1 MSKTIGK
8 VLVFLF
14 FLLNITSVSSLELD
28 INDSYSLS
36 LKVDNKN
43 IAKIYDDSVVT
54 QYLTYVGKDLFLNK
68 EVGISTQFV
77 YDKKYNNYILLDNFL
92 PNFFDPIHD
101 IIENADKLLKYKKID
116 KNLITYTDKKTK
128 PTFIFKVKNNKGNLE
143 MLNLVSTNINFNKYL
158 LELFNIK
165 IKKYNKIEI
174 IYKSEELVKFNKNYL
189 SREEVLNNENLKIL
203 QVDEIKKLLEKILL
217 DTNAEVEKKG
227 LSFITTLD
235 LNNTLA
241 GYDPIK
247 FLDIKMLAVKEELEL
262 YSFALDKYFCGKLF
276 RYDYFIEQ
284 SIIDEGRC

>member
-14 FLLNITSVSSLELD
+14 LLSNITSVSSLELD

-43 IAKIYDDSVVT
+43 IAKIYDDSSVT
-54 QYLTYVGKDLFLNK
+54 QYFTYVGKDLLLNK

-77 YDKKYNNYILLDNFL
+77 YDKKYNNYILIDNFL
-92 PNFFDPIHD
+92 PNFFEPISD
-101 IIENADKLLKYKKID
+101 LMKNANNLLKYKKIE
-116 KNLITYTDKKTK
+116 KNQITYTDKKTK
-128 PTFIFKVKNNKGNLE
+128 PTFIFKVKNNKDNLE
-143 MLNLVSTNINFNKYL
+143 MINLVSTNINFNKYL
-158 LELFNIK
+158 LKLFNIK
-165 IKKYNKIEI
+165 IKKFNKIEI
-174 IYKSEELVKFNKNYL
+174 NYKSEELVKFNKNYL
-189 SREEVLNNENLKIL
+189 SREEVLNDKNLKIL
-203 QVDEIKKLLEKILL
+203 QVDEINKLLEKILL

-247 FLDIKMLAVKEELEL
+247 FIDIKMLAVKEELEL

-284 SIIDEGRC
+284 SIIEEGRC

>member
-1 MSKTIGK
+1 MSKTIVK

-14 FLLNITSVSSLELD
+14 FLLNITSVSSLELG

-43 IAKIYDDSVVT
+43 IAKIYDNSSVT
-54 QYLTYVGKDLFLNK
+54 QYFTYVGNDLLLNK

-92 PNFFDPIHD
+92 PNFYEPISD
-101 IIENADKLLKYKKID
+101 LMKNANKLLKYKKID

-128 PTFIFKVKNNKGNLE
+128 PTFIFKVKNNKDNLE
-143 MLNLVSTNINFNKYL
+143 MINLVSTNINFNKYL

-165 IKKYNKIEI
+165 IKKFNKIEI

-189 SREEVLNNENLKIL
+189 SREEVLIDENLKIL

-241 GYDPIK
+241 GYDPII

>member
-14 FLLNITSVSSLELD
+14 FLLNITSVNSLELD

-43 IAKIYDDSVVT
+43 IAKIYDNSEFT
-54 QYLTYVGKDLFLNK
+54 QYFTYIGRDLVLNK

-77 YDKKYNNYILLDNFL
+77 LDKKFNNYILLDNFL
-92 PNFFDPIHD
+92 PNFFEPISD
-101 IIENADKLLKYKKID
+101 LIENADKLLKYKKID
-116 KNLITYTDKKTK
+116 KKLITYTDKKAK
-128 PTFIFKVKNNKGNLE
+128 PTFIFKVKNDKGNLE
-143 MLNLVSTNINFNKYL
+143 MINLISTNIKFNKYI
-158 LELFNIK
+158 LELFNVK
-165 IKKYNKIEI
+165 INKFNKIEI
-174 IYKSEELVKFNKNYL
+174 NYKSEELVKFNKNYL
-189 SREEVLNNENLKIL
+189 SREEVLNDKNLKIL
-203 QVDEIKKLLEKILL
+203 QVDEINKLIEKILL

-241 GYDPIK
+241 GYDPIT
-247 FLDIKMLAVKEELEL
+247 FIDIKMLAVKEELEL
-262 YSFALDKYFCGKLF
+262 YSFALDKFFCGKLF

-284 SIIDEGRC
+284 SIIEEGRC

>member
-128 PTFIFKVKNNKGNLE
+128 PTFIFKVKNNKDNLE
-143 MLNLVSTNINFNKYL
+143 MINLVSTNINFNKYL

-174 IYKSEELVKFNKNYL
+174 IYKSEELFKFNKNYL

>member
-1 MSKTIGK
+1 MSKTIVK

-43 IAKIYDDSVVT
+43 IAKIYDNSSVT
-54 QYLTYVGKDLFLNK
+54 QYFTYVGNDLLLNK

-92 PNFFDPIHD
+92 PNFYEPISD
-101 IIENADKLLKYKKID
+101 LMKNANKLLKYKKID

-128 PTFIFKVKNNKGNLE
+128 PTFIFKVKNNKDNLE
-143 MLNLVSTNINFNKYL
+143 MINLVSTNINFNKYL

-165 IKKYNKIEI
+165 IKKFNKIEI

-189 SREEVLNNENLKIL
+189 SREEVLIDENLKIL

-241 GYDPIK
+241 GYDPII